1 MLAARRAV
9 HAGHTVRPWQVKPLA
24 QLLAALVAP
33 HRDEASC
40 HVAAGDG
47 GVEFLHQGGG
57 QAPQLFGL
65 REEGAQ
71 AFLHGALEDREPSR
85 HILPEVSLASAHHA
99 APLCLLPCRVQS

>member
-1 MLAARRAV
+1 M
-9 HAGHTVRPWQVKPLA
+9 AGEA
-24 QLLAALVAP
+24 EAEFLAALVAP

-65 REEGAQ
+65 REESAQ
-71 AFLHGALEDREPSR
+71 AFLHGALEDRRPSPSR
-85 HILPEVSLASAHHA
+85 HVLPDASLASVHA
-99 APLCLLPCRVQS
+99 AAPCLCPLPVQS